1 MGKDIQASSDF
12 KLRTKRFALS
22 IFELLKNIKVSIETD
37 VLRKQIIRSAT
48 SVGANY
54 RSACRSRS
62 KADFISKI
70 KICLEEADETQYWL
84 ELFFELNLIEQ
95 KRFEELYKEVDELIA
110 IFVSSAKTAEQSK

>member
-1 MGKDIQASSDF
+1 MGKDIRASSDL
-12 KLRTKRFALS
+12 KLRTKRFTLL
-22 IFELLKNIKVSIETD
+22 IFELLKNVKGNIETD

-54 RSACRSRS
+54 RAACRSRS
-62 KADFISKI
+62 RADFISKI

-84 ELFFELNLIEQ
+84 ELFFELHLIEQ
-95 KRFEELYKEVDELIA
+95 KKFAELYKEADELIA

>member
-1 MGKDIQASSDF
+1 MGKDTRAASDL

-22 IFELLKNIKVSIETD
+22 ILAIIKDMKGGIETD

-54 RSACRSRS
+54 RATCRSRS

-84 ELFFELNLIEQ
+84 ELFFELHLIEE
-95 KRFEELYKEVDELIA
+95 KKFGELYKEIDELIA